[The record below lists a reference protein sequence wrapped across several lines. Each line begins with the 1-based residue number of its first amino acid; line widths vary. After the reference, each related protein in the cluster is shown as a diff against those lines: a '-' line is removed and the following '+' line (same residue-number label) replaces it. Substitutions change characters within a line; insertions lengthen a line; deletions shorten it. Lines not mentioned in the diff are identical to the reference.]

1 MQPILFILA
10 ALALIGSAVA
20 CDWQDIDGASIE
32 IKAIPGG
39 FRALVTC
46 PAIAN
51 FGKEMKEDDSL

>member
-51 FGKEMKEDDSL
+51 FGKEN